1 MAEIS
6 ASLVKELRELTGA
19 GMMDC
24 KRALQE
30 TEGDVEAARKL
41 LRERGMAQAGKRA
54 GRETTE
60 GRVLARTD
68 AGVGAIV
75 AVGCETEPVSKNE
88 EFRAFAEKAL
98 DTVFHDGEGAAERL
112 EAERVE
118 LVAKLGENIVIR
130 TERQVQAIGGED
142 IASYVHA
149 PAHKIGVLVRYRG
162 PDAEAARRVA
172 MHIASEQPQWRSRDE
187 APQEAVDAELEIYR
201 NSDEVQSKPEQ
212 ARDKIVQGMLGKRFF
227 AAKGGALLDQAYI
240 YETSKNVAQ
249 ALDEAGIEV
258 VDFVRA
264 SVTE

>member
-30 TEGDVEAARKL
+30 TDGDLEAARKL

-60 GRVLARTD
+60 GRVLVRTE

-75 AVGCETEPVSKNE
+75 AVGCETEPVSNNE
-88 EFRAFAEKAL
+88 EFRAFAETAL

-112 EAERVE
+112 EAQRVE

-162 PDAEAARRVA
+162 DDAEAARRIA
-172 MHIASEQPQWRSRDE
+172 MHIASEQPQWLSRDE

-240 YETSKNVAQ
+240 YETNRTVAQ

>member
-6 ASLVKELRELTGA
+6 AGLVKELRDLTGA

-30 TEGDVEAARKL
+30 TDGDVEAARKL

-60 GRVLARTD
+60 GRVLVRTE

-88 EFRAFAEKAL
+88 EFRAFAERAL

-112 EAERVE
+112 EAERVD

-162 PDAEAARRVA
+162 DDSDAARRVA

-240 YETSKNVAQ
+240 YETGKNVAQ

>member
-6 ASLVKELRELTGA
+6 ASLVKELRDLTGA

-30 TEGDVEAARKL
+30 TDGDLEAARKL

-60 GRVLARTD
+60 GRVLVRAE
-68 AGVGAIV
+68 ASVGAIV

-88 EFRAFAEKAL
+88 EFLEFAERAL
-98 DTVFHDGEGAAERL
+98 DAVYRDGDGAAERL
-112 EAERVE
+112 EAERVD

-162 PDAEAARRVA
+162 DDSDAARRVA

-240 YETSKNVAQ
+240 YETNKNVAQ

>member
-30 TEGDVEAARKL
+30 TDGDVEAARRL

-60 GRVLARTD
+60 GRVLVRTE

-75 AVGCETEPVSKNE
+75 AVGCETEPVSNNE
-88 EFRAFAEKAL
+88 EFRAFAERAL
-98 DTVFHDGEGAAERL
+98 DTVFSDGEGAAEAL
-112 EAERVE
+112 EADRVE
-118 LVAKLGENIVIR
+118 LVSKLGENIVIR
-130 TERQVQAIGGED
+130 TERRLEAIGAED
-142 IASYVHA
+142 LASYVHT
-149 PAHKIGVLVRYRG
+149 PAHKIGVLLRYRG
-162 PDAEAARRVA
+162 DDADAARRIA
-172 MHIASEQPQWRSRDE
+172 MHVASE
-187 APQEAVDAELEIYR
+187 APQWLRREDAPADAVEAELEIYR

-212 ARDKIVQGMLGKRFF
+212 AREKIVQGMLAKRFF

-240 YETSKNVAQ
+240 YETGKNVGQ
-249 ALDEAGIEV
+249 ALEEAGLEV